1 MQDSIIAKIILYPF
15 SLLYMLGISI
25 RNFLYDANVIKST
38 QFTIP
43 IINVGNLAVGG
54 AGKTPHVEYLIRL
67 LRPYL
72 EVGVLS
78 RGYKRKT
85 KGFRFVIPNES
96 AELSG
101 DEPKQ
106 YAMKFRDTVVA
117 VSESRNTGIPQML
130 KSYPNIETIILD
142 DAYQHRSVTPYLNI
156 LLTAYQKVYTRDL
169 LLPAGRLR
177 EYASASERADRII
190 VTKCPPEMSS
200 TDRARMIKLL
210 DPEDH
215 QTVYFTYYKYYQPYY
230 MYNGGMRLELTPDK
244 EVILMSAIANTEY
257 LESYLSERCTVL
269 DTIKYEDHHFFT
281 ERDIETIIR
290 IYQEEE
296 NKNII
301 LITTEKDATRL
312 HVHNEVLI
320 KKRIP
325 IFILPIEVAFHF
337 DEKETFDQDIK
348 DFLLEFK
355 S

>member
-1 MQDSIIAKIILYPF
+1 MFGLYYRIQNII
-15 SLLYMLGISI
+15 
-25 RNFLYDANVIKST
+25 
-38 QFTIP
+38 
-43 IINVGNLAVGG
+43 
-54 AGKTPHVEYLIRL
+54 
-67 LRPYL
+67 
-72 EVGVLS
+72 
-78 RGYKRKT
+78 
-85 KGFRFVIPNES
+85 IPNES

-130 KSYPNIETIILD
+130 KSYPNIETIIL
-142 DAYQHRSVTPYLNI
+142 H
-156 LLTAYQKVYTRDL
+156 QK
-169 LLPAGRLR
+169 
-177 EYASASERADRII
+177 
-190 VTKCPPEMSS
+190 
-200 TDRARMIKLL
+200 
-210 DPEDH
+210 
-215 QTVYFTYYKYYQPYY
+215 VYFTYYKYYQPYY

-244 EVILMSAIANTEY
+244 EIILMSAIANTDY
-257 LESYLSERCTVL
+257 LESYLSERCTIL

-281 ERDIETIIR
+281 ERDIETIVR

-296 NKNII
+296 NKDII

-320 KKRIP
+320 KERIP